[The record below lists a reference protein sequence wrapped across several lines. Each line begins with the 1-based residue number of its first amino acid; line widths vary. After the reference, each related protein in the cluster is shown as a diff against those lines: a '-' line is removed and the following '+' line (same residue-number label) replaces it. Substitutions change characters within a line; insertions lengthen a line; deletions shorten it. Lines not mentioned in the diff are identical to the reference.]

1 MFLIKKIYSFYK
13 QYVLWFSSQ
22 HISLL
27 HLRCGPNALIL
38 VTQGSW
44 QCLGW
49 AGHGL
54 CIVEKSWESFAPGWL
69 GQGVGRVSQ
78 TQGGEQKYEKTRK
91 KQKQV

>member
-1 MFLIKKIYSFYK
+1 MLLIFYK
-13 QYVLWFSSQ
+13 LSVLWMSAQ
-22 HISLL
+22 NISWL

-44 QCLGW
+44 LCLGW
-49 AGHGL
+49 AGHGR
-54 CIVEKSWESFAPGWL
+54 IAEKSWESFAPGWL

-78 TQGGEQKYEKTRK
+78 TQGGEQKYEKTHK